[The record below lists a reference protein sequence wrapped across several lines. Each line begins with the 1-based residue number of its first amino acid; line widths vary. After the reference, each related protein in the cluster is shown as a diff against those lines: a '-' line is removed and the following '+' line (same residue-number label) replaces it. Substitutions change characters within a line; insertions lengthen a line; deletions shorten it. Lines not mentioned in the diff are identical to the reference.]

1 MVGHKTCLN
10 KIKKIEI
17 ISNLFSD
24 HNGLKLE
31 INNKKQTG
39 KFTNTW
45 KLNNT
50 VLNNQWI
57 KEEIKG
63 DILKFP
69 GK

>member
-1 MVGHKTCLN
+1 MVGYKTCLN

-24 HNGLKLE
+24 HNGLKPE